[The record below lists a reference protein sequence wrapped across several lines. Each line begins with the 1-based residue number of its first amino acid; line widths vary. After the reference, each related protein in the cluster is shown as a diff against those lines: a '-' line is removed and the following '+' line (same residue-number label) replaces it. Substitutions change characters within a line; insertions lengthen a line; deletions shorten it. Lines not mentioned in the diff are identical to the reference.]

1 MYIYINLR
9 CLNTVINTFITGH
22 FSGPDKHILAL
33 FSKWEASI
41 SEKERLV
48 SQISTLEQQYK
59 TDLERQVSM
68 TKQDSDNRVTDAV
81 EKARLEGKNCWLCI
95 IICTQKKYNR
105 IYAKLD
111 ELKASSMYWLW

>member
-1 MYIYINLR
+1 M
-9 CLNTVINTFITGH
+9 NTITNTCNTYH
-22 FSGPDKHILAL
+22 FTGPDKHILSL

-59 TDLERQVSM
+59 ADLERQVSM

-81 EKARLEGKNCWLCI
+81 EKARLEGKYC
-95 IICTQKKYNR
+95 
-105 IYAKLD
+105 
-111 ELKASSMYWLW
+111 